1 MYCMCVRVQN
11 GLTALHLAS
20 KEGHVHVVAELLRR
34 DADIDIATKV
44 AYVGVIESA
53 VGFVSTHD
61 FGFLS
66 GHLF

>member
-1 MYCMCVRVQN
+1 MCVRVQN

-44 AYVGVIESA
+44 CTRSSAIVVSIEILPIATQQCRNYLYDKS
-53 VGFVSTHD
+53 
-61 FGFLS
+61 
-66 GHLF
+66 

>member
-1 MYCMCVRVQN
+1 MPDKPAVANNAAYMCAQN

-44 AYVGVIESA
+44 WVGRSRLNIKIITSV
-53 VGFVSTHD
+53 FH
-61 FGFLS
+61 
-66 GHLF
+66 